1 MKAGEVSLSEIS
13 TRIWLDEALWH
24 KVRSRA
30 ISEGTTIRELV
41 PRLIGQMLGESPAS
55 TRPST
60 MSPPSYAGQAPAAEA
75 GTSLPVV
82 VLSELYRCGVCGAEV
97 KVGGLT
103 IHMGKHVKEQRAND
117 GERS

>member
-1 MKAGEVSLSEIS
+1 MSEIS

-41 PRLIGQMLGESPAS
+41 PRLMGQMLGEPPAS
-55 TRPST
+55 TGPSK
-60 MSPPSYAGQAPAAEA
+60 MAPPGQAGQEPAAEA

-82 VLSELYRCGVCGAEV
+82 VLSDLYRCGVCGAEV